1 MREQSLT
8 ARPDPSKP
16 VQPVTSAGGVIL
28 DSESRVLM
36 LHRKLEGTWVLPK
49 GRVEP
54 GESLRDTAL
63 REVAEETGLR
73 DLKVVKEIG
82 LVRYVFYWR
91 PDNVNYRKTV
101 HYFLMRLNGSKV
113 DHMKL
118 EDDFSEHA
126 WRPVDEAVKLLTFEN
141 DRRIVR
147 SISSI

>member
-1 MREQSLT
+1 VREQSLT